1 MGLTDDDR
9 KAIVCYRIEK
19 AFHTLKEAK
28 DVLSLG
34 HLSLCAN
41 RLYYSA
47 FYMASALLINHG
59 HSVNT
64 HAGVLRLINLYF
76 VKEGKLDKN
85 TARLLNILFSM
96 RQQGYYGDTF
106 DYEKDEIEPLIKK
119 DRINSFFFAISER
132 YTTRLLE

>member
-64 HAGVLRLINLYF
+64 HAGVLSTCISSKKANW
-76 VKEGKLDKN
+76 
-85 TARLLNILFSM
+85 
-96 RQQGYYGDTF
+96 
-106 DYEKDEIEPLIKK
+106 IKTQP
-119 DRINSFFFAISER
+119 DF
-132 YTTRLLE
+132 

>member
-96 RQQGYYGDTF
+96 RQQGDYSDTF

-119 DRINSFFFAISER
+119 RPN
-132 YTTRLLE
+132 

>member
-47 FYMASALLINHG
+47 FYMASALLINYG

-64 HAGVLRLINLYF
+64 HAGVLRLINLHF

-96 RQQGYYGDTF
+96 IQQGDYGDSF
-106 DYEKDEIEPLIKK
+106 DYEKNEIEPLIKQTELML
-119 DRINSFFFAISER
+119 SFFHALID
-132 YTTRLLE
+132 TQQ

>member
-19 AFHTLKEAK
+19 AFYTLKEAK

-76 VKEGKLDKN
+76 VKEGKLDK
-85 TARLLNILFSM
+85 TQPDF
-96 RQQGYYGDTF
+96 
-106 DYEKDEIEPLIKK
+106 
-119 DRINSFFFAISER
+119 
-132 YTTRLLE
+132 